1 MYSSTFC
8 KPTCWSRN
16 LSVFEKNIKNFEELL
31 INLFFIPA
39 YEKIQT
45 RTGHYICSCLR
56 CDFVYNKLFTILHK
70 FYGNEQKQN
79 KTKKTNKKKKKKMK
93 IVNTE
98 EKNKKLSYLLNHL
111 I

>member
-79 KTKKTNKKKKKKMK
+79 KTKKTNKQTKK
-93 IVNTE
+93 NE
-98 EKNKKLSYLLNHL
+98 NS
-111 I
+111 